1 MRDSLLWEV
10 IYLCA
15 MLFVPLDHLFYFK
28 FDYVNL
34 LYSKKVV
41 GILDFEMLVD
51 FMYCTC
57 KYLA

>member
-1 MRDSLLWEV
+1 MFVLCYLFLL
-10 IYLCA
+10 IIFSISNLI
-15 MLFVPLDHLFYFK
+15 MLICY
-28 FDYVNL
+28 

-51 FMYCTC
+51 FMYYTC